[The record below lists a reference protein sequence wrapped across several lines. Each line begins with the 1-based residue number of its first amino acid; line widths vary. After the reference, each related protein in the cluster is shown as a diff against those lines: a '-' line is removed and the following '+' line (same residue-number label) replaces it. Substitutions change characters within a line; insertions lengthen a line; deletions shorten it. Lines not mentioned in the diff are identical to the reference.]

1 MKVQEMHYEI
11 KRRINKVDSNQNRN
25 LLVPEIDVALNEAQ
39 MLFIKTV
46 AEPRASYHLGV
57 ETTQR
62 NIDDLRTIIVHDL
75 PCNIDTLNNE
85 KGVTLYNTAILPEDY
100 LYFLRGYVLMK
111 KGSCSDV
118 KARLY
123 IQRHNDL
130 YEESIFTKSSFE
142 WRTINGI
149 YGDKTVEED
158 NPDYDPSCTGPNCE
172 PETIMV
178 THRGIQLSKLSGVTY
193 TELLLSYIRRPK
205 LIYYKSGFN
214 GGKGY
219 YLPSG
224 VYPNTDDPQLS
235 PNDPLNADQDCELPE
250 STHSEVVDIA
260 AMIITGD
267 LASPDYQYKMAK
279 IKFNE
284 LK

>member
-1 MKVQEMHYEI
+1 MKVQEMHYEV

-25 LLVPEIDVALNEAQ
+25 LLVPEIDIALNEAQ

-46 AEPRASYHLGV
+46 AEPRVSYHLGV

-62 NIDDLRTIIVHDL
+62 NIDELRTIIVHDKK
-75 PCNIDTLNNE
+75 CTISNE
-85 KGVTLYNTAILPEDY
+85 HVTLPDDY
-100 LYFLRGYVLMK
+100 LYFLRGYIPLK
-111 KGSCSDV
+111 KGDCDNV

-130 YEESIFTKSSFE
+130 FEESEFTKSSFS
-142 WRTINGI
+142 WRTVNGLFVGVDNNGVYEGKI
-149 YGDKTVEED
+149 KLMKPSDMHFSD
-158 NPDYDPSCTGPNCE
+158 DPSNPDDDFGAE
-172 PETIMV
+172 AEI
-178 THRGIQLSKLSGVTY
+178 
-193 TELLLSYIRRPK
+193 SYIRRPK
-205 LIYYKSGFN
+205 LIYYGSGFGVN
-214 GGKGY
+214 GYK
-219 YLPSG
+219 LPSG
-224 VYPNTDDPQLS
+224 YYPNTTSSSNNPS
-235 PNDPLNADQDCELPE
+235 DQDCELPE
-250 STHSEVVDIA
+250 STHSEIVDIA

>member
-25 LLVPEIDVALNEAQ
+25 LLVPEIDAALNEAQ

-62 NIDDLRTIIVHDL
+62 NIDDLRTIIVNDKECTITDYLAEL
-75 PCNIDTLNNE
+75 PS
-85 KGVTLYNTAILPEDY
+85 DY
-100 LYFLRGYVLMK
+100 LYFLRGYVEMS
-111 KGSCSDV
+111 KGTCTGK

-130 YEESIFTKSSFE
+130 FEESEFTKSSFS
-142 WRTINGI
+142 WRTVNGLFVGEKNSNDVYEGKI
-149 YGDKTVEED
+149 KLTEIDGVNYGK
-158 NPDYDPSCTGPNCE
+158 
-172 PETIMV
+172 
-178 THRGIQLSKLSGVTY
+178 
-193 TELLLSYIRRPK
+193 LLLSYIRRPK

-219 YLPSG
+219 LLPSG
-224 VYPNTDDPQLS
+224 VIPNTTINDLTDPT
-235 PNDPLNADQDCELPE
+235 NVDQDCELPD
-250 STHSEVVDIA
+250 STHSEIVDIA